1 MSHTNRRVVI
11 TGMGTV
17 NSVGLNVKDYW
28 EGLKNGKSGI
38 SRVSNI
44 DLLDSPSLVAG
55 EIKNDVF
62 KPENYMELKL
72 TKRMARYCQFAMA
85 ASKEAIEDSG
95 LLNVASLDKER
106 AGVIIGSG
114 IGGIEV
120 FYEQSVKLHEKGH
133 KRVSPLLIPMLISD
147 IASGYVS
154 IEYGFRG
161 PNYAAVSACASG
173 GHAVVNAFNHIQAN
187 DADVVITGGAEATIT
202 KIGFAGFTQAMAL
215 STHYNDT
222 PQKASRP
229 FDKGRDGF
237 VMGEG
242 AGILVLEELE
252 HAKKRGAKIYAEV
265 LSYGVSGD
273 AHHITAPC
281 PDGSG
286 AGLAMKNAIRKAGIN
301 KEDIQLVNTH
311 GTSTEL
317 GDIAETMATKSV
329 FGEHAYKL
337 RLNSTKSMT
346 GHCLGAAAGIEA
358 IACVMMIRDG
368 VIHPTINLDDPDP
381 QCDLNYVP
389 NKAVQQELTYAIS
402 NSFGFGGHNVSLIF
416 KKF

>member
-1 MSHTNRRVVI
+1 MSQNKRRVVI

-28 EGLKNGKSGI
+28 EGLKTGKSGL
-38 SRVSNI
+38 SRVTNI
-44 DLLDSPSLVAG
+44 DLLDSPSQVAG

-62 KPENYMELKL
+62 NPENYMERKL
-72 TKRMARYCQFAMA
+72 VKRMARYCHFAMA
-85 ASKEAIEDSG
+85 ASKEAMEDSG
-95 LLNVASLDKER
+95 LINANIDKER

-114 IGGIEV
+114 IGGIEI
-120 FYEQSVKLHEKGH
+120 FYEQSVKLHEQGH
-133 KRVSPLLIPMLISD
+133 NRVSPLLIPMLISD
-147 IASGYVS
+147 IATGYVS
-154 IEYGFRG
+154 IQYGYRG

-173 GHAVVNAFNHIQAN
+173 GHAMVNAFNHIVN
-187 DADVVITGGAEATIT
+187 DDADIIISGGAEATIT
-202 KIGFAGFTQAMAL
+202 KIGFGGFTQAMAL

-229 FDKGRDGF
+229 FDKDRDGF

-242 AGILVLEELE
+242 AGILILEELE
-252 HAKKRGAKIYAEV
+252 HAKKRGAKIYAEI

-286 AGLAMKNAIRKAGIN
+286 AALAMKNAIRKAGIKN
-301 KEDIQLVNTH
+301 EDIQLVNAH
-311 GTSTEL
+311 GTSTGL

-337 RLNSTKSMT
+337 KVNSTKSMT

-368 VIHPTINLDDPDP
+368 VIHPTINLDNPDP
-381 QCDLNYVP
+381 ECDLNYVP
-389 NKAVQQELTYAIS
+389 NKAIQQDISYAIS

>member
-1 MSHTNRRVVI
+1 MNQRRIVI

-17 NSVGLNVKDYW
+17 NSVGLTVAEYW
-28 EGLKNGKSGI
+28 DGLKNGRSGT

-55 EIKNDVF
+55 EIKNDKF
-62 KPENYMELKL
+62 NPENYMERKL
-72 TKRMARYCQFAMA
+72 TKRMARFTQFAMA
-85 ASKEAIEDSG
+85 ASKEAMEDSG
-95 LLNVASLDKER
+95 LLKTPADPER

-120 FYEQSVKLHEKGH
+120 FYENSVKLSVQGH
-133 KRVSPLLIPMLISD
+133 KRVWPMLIPALISD
-147 IASGYVS
+147 IAAGFVS

-173 GHAVVNAFNHIQAN
+173 GHAVVSAFNHIQAG
-187 DADVVITGGAEATIT
+187 DADVMITGGAEATIT
-202 KIGFAGFTQAMAL
+202 KIGFAGFTQAQAL
-215 STHYNDT
+215 STHYNNT
-222 PQKASRP
+222 PEKSSRP

-252 HAKKRGAKIYAEV
+252 HAKKRGAKIHAE
-265 LSYGVSGD
+265 LLGYGVSGD

-286 AGLAMKNAIRKAGIN
+286 AALAMKNALKKCGLSTT
-301 KEDIQLVNTH
+301 DVQLVNTH

-317 GDIAETMATKSV
+317 GDIAETMATKAV
-329 FGEHAYKL
+329 FGEHAYKMKI
-337 RLNSTKSMT
+337 NSTKSMT
-346 GHCLGAAAGIEA
+346 GHCLGAAAGVEA
-358 IACVMMIRDG
+358 IAVVKMIQEG
-368 VIHPTINLDDPDP
+368 LVHPTINLEDPDP
-381 QCDLNYVP
+381 QCDLDYVP
-389 NKAVQQELTYAIS
+389 NKAVTCGITHALS
-402 NSFGFGGHNVSLIF
+402 NSFGFGGHNVTLVF
-416 KKF
+416 KKY

>member
-1 MSHTNRRVVI
+1 MSQNKRIVI

-17 NSVGLNVKDYW
+17 NSVGLNVKEYW
-28 EGLKNGKSGI
+28 EGLKNGKSGL
-38 SRVSNI
+38 SRVSNV

-55 EIKNDVF
+55 EVKNDVF
-62 KPENYMELKL
+62 KPENYMERKL
-72 TKRMARYCQFAMA
+72 VKRMARYCQFAMA
-85 ASKEAIEDSG
+85 ASKEAVEDAG
-95 LLNVASLDKER
+95 LPNADIDKER
-106 AGVIIGSG
+106 VGVIIGSG

-120 FYEQSVKLHEKGH
+120 FYEQSVKLHEQGH
-133 KRVSPLLIPMLISD
+133 NRVSPLLIPMLISD

-154 IEYGFRG
+154 IEYGYRG

-173 GHAVVNAFNHIQAN
+173 GHAMVNAFNHIVNN
-187 DADVVITGGAEATIT
+187 DADIIVSGGAEATIT

-215 STHYNDT
+215 STHYNDA

-242 AGILVLEELE
+242 AGILILEELE

-286 AGLAMKNAIRKAGIN
+286 AGLAMKNAIRKAGIK
-301 KEDIQLVNTH
+301 KEEIQLVNTH

-329 FGEHAYKL
+329 FGDHAFQLK
-337 RLNSTKSMT
+337 LNSTKSMT

-368 VIHPTINLDDPDP
+368 VIHPTINLEDQDPR
-381 QCDLNYVP
+381 CDLNYVP
-389 NKAVQQELTYAIS
+389 NKAIKQDLTYAIS

>member
-1 MSHTNRRVVI
+1 
-11 TGMGTV
+11 
-17 NSVGLNVKDYW
+17 
-28 EGLKNGKSGI
+28 
-38 SRVSNI
+38 
-44 DLLDSPSLVAG
+44 
-55 EIKNDVF
+55 
-62 KPENYMELKL
+62 
-72 TKRMARYCQFAMA
+72 MARYCHFAMA
-85 ASKEAIEDSG
+85 ASKEAMEDSG
-95 LLNVASLDKER
+95 LLKADIDKDK

-114 IGGIEV
+114 IGGIEI
-120 FYEQSVKLHEKGH
+120 FYDQSVKLHEQGH
-133 KRVSPLLIPMLISD
+133 NRVSPLLIPMLISD
-147 IASGYVS
+147 IATGYVS
-154 IEYGFRG
+154 IQYGYHG

-173 GHAVVNAFNHIQAN
+173 GHAVVNAYNHIQMN
-187 DADVVITGGAEATIT
+187 DADVMITGGAEATIT
-202 KIGFAGFTQAMAL
+202 KIGFGGFTQAMAL

-229 FDKGRDGF
+229 FDRDRDGF

-242 AGILVLEELE
+242 AGILILEELE

-286 AGLAMKNAIRKAGIN
+286 AALAMKNAIRKAGIKN
-301 KEDIQLVNTH
+301 EDIMLINAH
-311 GTSTEL
+311 GTSTGL

-329 FGEHAYKL
+329 FSEHAYKL
-337 RLNSTKSMT
+337 RMNSTKSMT

-358 IACVMMIRDG
+358 IACVMMIREG
-368 VIHPTINLDDPDP
+368 VIHPTINLDNPDP
-381 QCDLNYVP
+381 KCDLNYVP
-389 NKAVQQELTYAIS
+389 NKAVKQELSYAIS

>member
-1 MSHTNRRVVI
+1 MSQNHRRVVI

-28 EGLKNGKSGI
+28 EGLKNGKSGL
-38 SRVSNI
+38 SRVTNI

-62 KPENYMELKL
+62 KPENYMEKKL
-72 TKRMARYCQFAMA
+72 VKRMARYCQFAMA
-85 ASKEAIEDSG
+85 ASKEAVEDAG
-95 LLNVASLDKER
+95 LMTANIDKER

-120 FYEQSVKLHEKGH
+120 FYEQSVKLHEQGH
-133 KRVSPLLIPMLISD
+133 NRVSPLLIPMLISD

-154 IEYGFRG
+154 IQYGFRG

-187 DADVVITGGAEATIT
+187 DADIVITGGAEATIT
-202 KIGFAGFTQAMAL
+202 RIGFAGFTQAMAL

-229 FDKGRDGF
+229 FDKDRDGF

-242 AGILVLEELE
+242 AGILILEEYE

-265 LSYGVSGD
+265 LGYGVSGD

-286 AGLAMKNAIRKAGIN
+286 AALAMKNAIRKAGIRSD
-301 KEDIQLVNTH
+301 EIQLVNTH

-317 GDIAETMATKSV
+317 GDIGETKAVKSV

-337 RLNSTKSMT
+337 KVNSTKSMT

-368 VIHPTINLDDPDP
+368 IVHPTINLDNPDP
-381 QCDLNYVP
+381 ECDLNYTP
-389 NKAVQQELTYAIS
+389 NQAVKQDTTYAIS

-416 KKF
+416 KKI

>member
-1 MSHTNRRVVI
+1 MSQRRVVI

-17 NSVGLNVKDYW
+17 NSVGMNVKEYW
-28 EGLKNGKSGI
+28 EGLKSGR
-38 SRVSNI
+38 SGLSKVTNI
-44 DLLDSPSLVAG
+44 DLLTSPSLVAG
-55 EIKNDVF
+55 EVKNEIF
-62 KPENYMELKL
+62 KPENYMEKKL
-72 TKRMARYCQFAMA
+72 VKRMARYCQFAMA
-85 ASKEAIEDSG
+85 ASKEAIGDSG
-95 LLNVASLDKER
+95 LLNASFDKER
-106 AGVIIGSG
+106 AGVVIGSG

-120 FYEQSVKLHEKGH
+120 FYEQSVKLHEQGH
-133 KRVSPLLIPMLISD
+133 NRVSPLLIPMLISD

-154 IEYGFRG
+154 IEYGYRG

-173 GHAVVNAFNHIQAN
+173 GHAIANAFNHIMAN
-187 DADVVITGGAEATIT
+187 DADIMITGGAEATIT

-242 AGILVLEELE
+242 AGILILEELE

-286 AGLAMKNAIRKAGIN
+286 AAIAMKNAIRKAGIRN
-301 KEDIQLVNTH
+301 EDIQLVNTH

-329 FGEHAYKL
+329 FGEHAFKL
-337 RLNSTKSMT
+337 KLNSTKSMT

-358 IACVMMIRDG
+358 IACVMMIREG
-368 VIHPTINLDDPDP
+368 VIHPTINLDDQDP
-381 QCDLNYVP
+381 RCDLNYVP
-389 NKAVQQELTYAIS
+389 NKAIKQELTYAIS

-416 KKF
+416 KKI

>member
-17 NSVGLNVKDYW
+17 NSVGLNVKDSW
-28 EGLKNGKSGI
+28 EGLKNGKSGL

-55 EIKNDVF
+55 EIKNEVF

-72 TKRMARYCQFAMA
+72 TKRMARYCQFAVA
-85 ASKEAIEDSG
+85 ASKEAVEDSG
-95 LLNVASLDKER
+95 LLKANFDKER
-106 AGVIIGSG
+106 AGVVIGSG

-173 GHAVVNAFNHIQAN
+173 GHAIANAFNHIAAN

-215 STHYNDT
+215 STHFNDT

-252 HAKKRGAKIYAEV
+252 HAKKRGAKIYAEL

-301 KEDIQLVNTH
+301 REDIQLVNTH

-337 RLNSTKSMT
+337 KLNSTKSMT

-389 NKAVQQELTYAIS
+389 NKAVTQELTYAIS
-402 NSFGFGGHNVSLIF
+402 NSFGFGGHNVSLVF